1 MLTFTTKTLL
11 CAGVL
16 TLTFGLTTTVHS
28 DTELER
34 GEVPTLPRDMH
45 FKKVQ
50 STPANQLVQQEADPH
65 EDLGAEHVHVL
76 HEDALPVPVDP
87 KPHPE
92 AGHAPLIQ
100 VAILL
105 DTSNSMDGLI
115 DQAKAQ
121 LWMIVNR
128 FAKAQ
133 RDGVEPNFQIALFEY
148 GNTSLPAEEGYIR
161 QVVSFTN
168 DLDKV
173 SASLF
178 ALKTNGGDEY
188 CGQVIDEAL
197 TRLPWSQKANDFKAI
212 YIAGN
217 EPFTQGNVHYVG
229 VSKRARDKGVLVN
242 TIHCGK
248 HEAGVAGKWQHGAHL
263 SGGSYMTINQDR
275 SVAVPE
281 APQDLA
287 LARLNT
293 QLNDT
298 YLQYGDRGAELKEQQ
313 AEVDLANSSLSND
326 AEAARA
332 VTKAGKYYYN
342 GHWDLIDARE
352 KKDFDLA
359 KIPAE
364 QLPEA
369 MREMS
374 LEEKQAHIDKMAKE
388 RKAIQEKI
396 KALGAEREKHIAEAR
411 REAAEEEGES
421 LGEAINKTIDEQLEE
436 QGYEI
441 KEEQPETKEESDA
454 GKDAETIT
462 EKASKKN

>member
-1 MLTFTTKTLL
+1 MLTFNTKILL

-16 TLTFGLTTTVHS
+16 AVTFGLTTTAHS
-28 DTELER
+28 ETDIER
-34 GEVPTLPRDMH
+34 GEVPQMPRDMRV
-45 FKKVQ
+45 KIVE
-50 STPANQLVQQEADPH
+50 TEPVQLVEHGNAEHQH
-65 EDLGAEHVHVL
+65 LGAEHVHVL
-76 HEDALPVPVDP
+76 HDDPVPVPVDP
-87 KPHPE
+87 KPNPE
-92 AGHAPLIQ
+92 ASHAPLIQ
-100 VAILL
+100 IAILL

-148 GNTSLPAEEGYIR
+148 GNTALPAEEGYIR
-161 QVVSFTN
+161 QVVQFTN

-188 CGQVIDEAL
+188 CGQVMDEAL
-197 TRLPWSQKANDFKAI
+197 TRLDWSKKANDFKAI

-229 VSKRARDKGVLVN
+229 VCKRARDKGVLVN

-248 HEAGVAGKWQHGAHL
+248 HEAGVSGMWQHGAQL
-263 SGGSYMTINQDR
+263 AGGSYMTINQDR
-275 SVAVPE
+275 SVAVPA
-281 APQDLA
+281 APQDDA

-298 YLQYGDRGAELKEQQ
+298 YLQYGDKGAELKEQQ
-313 AEVDLANSSLSND
+313 AQVDQDNAGLSND

-364 QLPEA
+364 QLPEE

-374 LEEKQAHIDKMAKE
+374 LEEKQSHIDKMAKE

-421 LGEAINKTIDEQLEE
+421 LGEAINKTIDEQLES

-441 KEEQPETKEESDA
+441 EEAQPEAK
-454 GKDAETIT
+454 AEAAKPAEA
-462 EKASKKN
+462 EKAVEKK